1 MVESDTFNKIVV
13 SKHSRNGSVNE
24 AKLSY
29 NQLRSH
35 YVSVRLNDEELTL
48 LNEKRGRH
56 RKGEWLRL
64 SLLNKLPA
72 VVPAI
77 NFEAWKTLGEISQKL
92 NKLVAHLDSKSYE
105 SPLTQTE
112 LFAVKRQVSE
122 LRLHLITADLWRAS
136 HEGDAEDKAR

>member
-1 MVESDTFNKIVV
+1 MVESNTFNKIVV

-24 AKLSY
+24 AKLSH

-35 YVSVRLNDEELTL
+35 CVSVRLNDEELTL
-48 LNEKRGRH
+48 LNEKRGHH

-92 NKLVAHLDSKSYE
+92 NKLVAHLDSKSYK